1 MADAIRGPM
10 IHSVQFR
17 NGRRRLYVTVAY
29 AREGEIVPNSNT
41 VSLTDKVAVVTG
53 GGGGIGKSI
62 SQTFAAHGARIA
74 VVDWDEQRATETAG
88 EIEASGG
95 QALSLVVDVQQREQ
109 VARMTEATLA
119 RFGRIDILVNN
130 VGDHLKL
137 RKPLYREL
145 GTEWGAH
152 YKINLAHVFYCC
164 HAIVP
169 KIIDQGDGGSII
181 NISTIEA
188 FRGAAR
194 PLRLFGLQR
203 CHNELHQE
211 PGPGACPNGIRVN
224 AIAPETTETP
234 QVRPRVMIPEESQ
247 WMIPHWIP
255 MGRYGTPD
263 DAAGC
268 ALFLASNLSSWVTG
282 TTVHMDG
289 GAMAAGGFFR
299 SAANEWSTRPCVEH
313 SPVLRR

>member
-1 MADAIRGPM
+1 MPD
-10 IHSVQFR
+10 
-17 NGRRRLYVTVAY
+17 
-29 AREGEIVPNSNT
+29 SNT

-53 GGGGIGKSI
+53 GGGGIGKGI
-62 SQTFAAHGARIA
+62 SRTFAAHGARIA

-88 EIEASGG
+88 EIEGSGG
-95 QALSLVVDVQQREQ
+95 QALPLVVDVQQREQ

-137 RKPLYREL
+137 RKPFIESSEE
-145 GTEWGAH
+145 EWDAH

-164 HAIVP
+164 HTIVP
-169 KIIDQGDGGSII
+169 RIIEQGDGGSII

-188 FRGAAR
+188 FRGA
-194 PLRLFGLQR
+194 PGL
-203 CHNELHQE
+203 CAYSAFNGAITSFTKSLALEL
-211 PGPGACPNGIRVN
+211 APNGIRVN
-224 AIAPETTETP
+224 AIAPETTETL
-234 QVRPRVMIPEESQ
+234 QVRPRVMVPEESQ

-255 MGRYGTPD
+255 LGRYGTPD